1 MEFYLKMINSIEHS
15 ENYDKSIKTLLMIVI
30 NVEVLSVASSIAFI
44 TFSGDLL
51 LQNDERFFFCFDA
64 S

>member
-44 TFSGDLL
+44 TISGDLL